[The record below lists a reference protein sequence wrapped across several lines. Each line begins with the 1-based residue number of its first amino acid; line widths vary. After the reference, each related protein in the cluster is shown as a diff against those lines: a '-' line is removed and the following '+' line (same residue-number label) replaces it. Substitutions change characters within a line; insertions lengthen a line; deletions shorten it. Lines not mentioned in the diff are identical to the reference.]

1 MRLLFVFTL
10 CLWSSHASAF
20 GAKNEAAPAT
30 AKEIQEKIDF
40 ILKVARNVTSSKNSD
55 VKTYRI
61 GVFGR
66 NDEAKVLYE
75 ALSEKQATVNGKKLE
90 VLQFNR
96 IRNLKEVDLIYLHQ
110 ESKESLKELSENIS
124 ETCIVVTED
133 YPYGLSLI
141 NFRLMDGKISYEL
154 QEQAL
159 EKKGLAILSAI
170 KKNTARV
177 VSESLWKKKSEE
189 AEKAILEKEKTISGQ
204 RKVIDTKKKQLEQ
217 KAVQISSQK
226 DDLLHKS
233 AEIEAKKALIDEQQK
248 VITSVA
254 IGAIV
259 ALFLIS
265 FLLIINKKRKQALA
279 VSEQKTAEILSSISY
294 AKRIQ
299 NSFLPSRELL
309 NSSLKNGFIFYDPKD
324 IVSGDFYWLEEHKGI
339 TFFAVADCTGHG
351 VPGALLSALCST
363 TLSRTVNEL
372 GITDPGEILDTSVQ
386 LLDEFFSKG
395 DEMVLDGMDIG
406 LCSLSTKDRLLQ
418 FSGANRPMLVL
429 RKDGTL
435 EEFKGDRQPIGYY
448 ETRSA
453 YTTHKIEMQP
463 GDTLYLFSDGITD
476 QFGGEKG
483 KKFGIRRL
491 KERILATSHLSV
503 DEQKVAL
510 ELEFKS
516 WRGHLERIDDACFM
530 SVRIS

>member
-1 MRLLFVFTL
+1 MFVWTL
-10 CLWSSHASAF
+10 CLASNSVHAF
-20 GAKNEAAPAT
+20 GAKNDAAPAS
-30 AKEIQEKIDF
+30 AKEIQAKIDF
-40 ILKVARNVTSSKNSD
+40 ILKVARNVTTTEKSKE
-55 VKTYRI
+55 KTYRI

-66 NDEAKVLYE
+66 NDEAKILYE
-75 ALSEKQATVNGKKLE
+75 ALSEKQVTINGRKLE

-110 ESKESLKELSENIS
+110 ESKESLKELNENIS

-133 YPYGLSLI
+133 YPYGFSLI
-141 NFRLMDGKISYEL
+141 NFRWMDGSISYEL

-159 EKKGLAILSAI
+159 EKKGFALLSAI
-170 KKNTARV
+170 QKNTSRI
-177 VSESLWKKKSEE
+177 VSENVWKQKSEA
-189 AEKAILEKEKTISGQ
+189 AEKAIIEKEKTISGQ
-204 RKVIDTKKKQLEQ
+204 RKDIDTKKKQLEQ
-217 KAVQISSQK
+217 KSSQISSQK
-226 DDLLHKS
+226 DDLIHKS
-233 AEIEAKKALIDEQQK
+233 AEIEAKQALISEQQK

-259 ALFLIS
+259 ALLLIT

-279 VSEQKTAEILSSISY
+279 LSEQKTAEILSSISY

-299 NSFLPSRELL
+299 NSFLPSSELL
-309 NSSLKNGFIFYDPKD
+309 KNSLKNGFIFYDPKD
-324 IVSGDFYWLEEHKGI
+324 IVSGDFYWLEEHKGV
-339 TFFAVADCTGHG
+339 TYFAVADCTGHG

-372 GITDPGEILDTSVQ
+372 GITDPGKILDTSVQ

-395 DEMVLDGMDIG
+395 DEMVLDGMDIA
-406 LCSLSTKDRLLQ
+406 LCSLSNKDSVLH
-418 FSGANRPMLVL
+418 FSGANRPLLVL

-453 YTTHKIEMQP
+453 YTTHQIELYT

-476 QFGGEKG
+476 QFGGENG

-491 KERILATSHLSV
+491 KERILATSALEIN
-503 DEQKVAL
+503 EQKAAL
-510 ELEFKS
+510 ELEFKN
-516 WRGHLERIDDACFM
+516 WRGELERIDDACFM